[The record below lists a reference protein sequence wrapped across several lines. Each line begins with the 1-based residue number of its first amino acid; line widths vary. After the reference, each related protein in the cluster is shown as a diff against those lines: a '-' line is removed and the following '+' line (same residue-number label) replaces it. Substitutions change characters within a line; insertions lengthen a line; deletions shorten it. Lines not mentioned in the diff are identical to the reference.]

1 VSDRLQ
7 EGWTPLHHAC
17 YQSKVELVSVLLAAG
32 ANIEALDQVW
42 RGAMKISLILFRRD
56 ALRCTLPVVNVKS
69 VSSLHFW
76 RLVPL
81 LLLETR

>member
-1 VSDRLQ
+1 
-7 EGWTPLHHAC
+7 
-17 YQSKVELVSVLLAAG
+17 
-32 ANIEALDQVW
+32 
-42 RGAMKISLILFRRD
+42 LFRRD